1 MNVRLQKGMLVLYQG
16 KVSHWSCLLA
26 LCLLTPDIFANG
38 QSQTDNTFMKTAT
51 FQSLPKMTLAFTQN
65 NDQLPDGV
73 SYSAKAE
80 GVLLMNKLLQKL
92 KPNLRTGSK
101 PRCHLLT
108 HGTREQVAER
118 LTKLIAPWGSVAAV
132 DNWMPQGFDEVKEA
146 QLHNAERL
154 LDVNPHGQELKSW
167 WLAVAGSNAVTPN
180 WDIAS
185 TCTIDGKPGLL
196 LVEAKAH
203 YTELN
208 PDDRCGASKPNFE
221 RIGEA
226 IRAANDG
233 LNKVQD
239 GWNLSHESHY
249 QLCNRFAW
257 SWKVATLG
265 FPVVLVYLGFLNADE
280 MRDPFPDAQSWDN
293 AVRNYSRGLVPES
306 VWGSKLILDDTPI
319 YPLIRSMEIPLKSI
333 GDPIDVV
340 EVKGG
345 VEVYH

>member
-1 MNVRLQKGMLVLYQG
+1 MYQG

-51 FQSLPKMTLAFTQN
+51 FQSLPKMTLAFNQD
-65 NDQLPDGV
+65 NDQLSDSV
-73 SYSAKAE
+73 LNRAKAE
-80 GVLLMNKLLQKL
+80 GGVPMNNLLQSLNPKH
-92 KPNLRTGSK
+92 RTGSK

-108 HGTREQVAER
+108 HGTREQVAGR
-118 LTKLIAPWGSVAAV
+118 LTKLIAPWGSVAAA
-132 DNWMPQGFDEVKEA
+132 DNWMPQGFDNVTEA
-146 QLHNAERL
+146 QLHNAESL

-167 WLAVAGSNAVTPN
+167 WLAVAGSTSVTPN

-185 TCTIDGKPGLL
+185 TCSIDGKRGLL

-203 YTELN
+203 HAELKS
-208 PDDRCGASKPNFE
+208 DDRCNAGNKNFE

-233 LNKVQD
+233 FNKVQN
-239 GWNLSHESHY
+239 GWNLSHKSHY
-249 QLCNRFAW
+249 QLSNRFAW
-257 SWKVATLG
+257 SWKLATLG

-280 MRDPFPDAQSWDN
+280 MRDAFPDAQSWDN
-293 AVRNYSRGLVPES
+293 AVHSYAREFVPES
-306 VWGSKLILDDTPI
+306 VWGSKLILDDTPF
-319 YPLIRSMEIPLKSI
+319 YPLIRSMEIPLNSI
-333 GDPIDVV
+333 GDRIDEV

-345 VEVYH
+345 VEVYQGKP